1 MKLTGE
7 LKEQV
12 EETDSREEKKRLIEE
27 AGMELTDEEMDIVS
41 GGESIDP
48 LRTFKILKTLFCSLI
63 GATNHENRHLL
74 RQVLFL
80 RLFSGGEASWQT
92 E

>member
-1 MKLTGE
+1 MAVAISSTGSYIIIYGHCQGGNEMKLTGE
-7 LKEQV
+7 LKKHV

-48 LRTFKILKTLFCSLI
+48 LRTFEIQRWC
-63 GATNHENRHLL
+63 
-74 RQVLFL
+74 
-80 RLFSGGEASWQT
+80 
-92 E
+92 

>member
-12 EETDSREEKKRLIEE
+12 EKTDNRDEKKRLIEE

-41 GGESIDP
+41 GGESID
-48 LRTFKILKTLFCSLI
+48 LRFNSK
-63 GATNHENRHLL
+63 NHDYGNFF
-74 RQVLFL
+74 Q
-80 RLFSGGEASWQT
+80 
-92 E
+92 

>member
-12 EETDSREEKKRLIEE
+12 EKTDNRDEKKRLIEE

-41 GGESIDP
+41 GGESVDP
-48 LRTFKILKTLFCSLI
+48 LRTFYV
-63 GATNHENRHLL
+63 RRLL
-74 RQVLFL
+74 
-80 RLFSGGEASWQT
+80 
-92 E
+92 